1 MIFNPENAF
10 MVLSKIRKSE
20 PLAKTA
26 LKVLRRSILT
36 NELTTDVVYNEKSLA
51 KDLGI
56 SRTPVRE
63 ALLELSSKRL
73 IKFLPQKGVIINT
86 FSDKEIEDVFEI
98 RTALE
103 VLSIKKACINH
114 KTLDISGLNH
124 LMQVQKEAAQ
134 KKNAVAFLEADRN
147 FHITFTRLTKNA
159 YLMEMMQDIRDIM
172 HLMGFKALTQR
183 SRMQEVIKEHAD
195 ILTAVQK
202 GSLMKAMELMDYHL
216 TVSKKAVQQNK
227 KEKE

>member
-1 MIFNPENAF
+1 MG
-10 MVLSKIRKSE
+10 LTKIRKSE

-36 NELTTDVVYNEKSLA
+36 NELTPDVVYNEKSLA

-73 IKFLPQKGVIINT
+73 IKFLPQKGVVINT

-103 VLSIKKACINH
+103 VFSIKKACINH
-114 KTLDISGLNH
+114 KTLDISGLDSF
-124 LMQVQKEAAQ
+124 LQAQKDAAQ
-134 KKNAVAFLEADRN
+134 EKNAVGFMEADRN
-147 FHITFTRLTKNA
+147 FHITFTRLTENA

-172 HLMGFKALTQR
+172 HLMGFKALTQK
-183 SRMQEVIKEHAD
+183 SRMQEVITEHD
-195 ILTAVQK
+195 AVLGAVIK
-202 GSLMKAMELMDYHL
+202 GQVTDAMQLMETHL
-216 TVSKKAVQQNK
+216 EYSKLAVKHSKQE
-227 KEKE
+227 EKTNGETGN

>member
-1 MIFNPENAF
+1 MG
-10 MVLSKIRKSE
+10 LTKIRKSE
-20 PLAKTA
+20 PLSKTA

-63 ALLELSSKRL
+63 ALLELSAKRL
-73 IKFLPQKGVIINT
+73 IKFLPQKGVVINT
-86 FSDKEIEDVFEI
+86 FSEKEIEDVFEI

-103 VLSIKKACINH
+103 VFSIKKACINH
-114 KTLDISGLNH
+114 KTLDISGLNNF
-124 LMQVQKEAAQ
+124 LQAQKDAAQ
-134 KKNAVAFLEADRN
+134 KKNAVAFMEADRN

-172 HLMGFKALTQR
+172 HLMGFKALTQK
-183 SRMQEVIKEHAD
+183 SRMQEVIKEHED
-195 ILTAVQK
+195 ILTAVQE
-202 GSLMKAMELMDYHL
+202 GSVTKAMQLMDYHL
-216 TVSKKAVQQNK
+216 AVSKKAVQQNK
-227 KEKE
+227 KEEE

>member
-1 MIFNPENAF
+1 MG
-10 MVLSKIRKSE
+10 LTKIRKSE

-26 LKVLRRSILT
+26 LRVLRRSILT

-73 IKFLPQKGVIINT
+73 IKFLPQKGVVINT

-103 VLSIKKACINH
+103 VFSIKKTCINH
-114 KTLDISGLNH
+114 KTLDISQLKNLLQG
-124 LMQVQKEAAQ
+124 QKDAAQ
-134 KKNAVAFLEADRN
+134 EKNAVAFMEADRN
-147 FHITFTRLTKNA
+147 FHITFTRLTKNS
-159 YLMEMMQDIRDIM
+159 YLIEMMQDIRDIM
-172 HLMGFKALTQR
+172 HLMGFKALTQK
-183 SRMQEVIKEHAD
+183 SRMQEVIIEHDA
-195 ILTAVQK
+195 ILAAVIK
-202 GSLMKAMELMDYHL
+202 GQVTDAMQLMETHL
-216 TVSKKAVQQNK
+216 EYSKHAVKQSKQEENTNGQTGN
-227 KEKE
+227 

>member
-1 MIFNPENAF
+1 MG
-10 MVLSKIRKSE
+10 LTKIRKSE

-86 FSDKEIEDVFEI
+86 FSHKEIEDVFEI
-98 RTALE
+98 RIALE
-103 VLSIKKACINH
+103 VFSIKKACIND
-114 KTLDISGLNH
+114 KTLDISGLNNF
-124 LMQVQKEAAQ
+124 LQAQKDAAQ
-134 KKNAVAFLEADRN
+134 KKNAVAFMEADRN
-147 FHITFTRLTKNA
+147 FHITFIRLTKNA
-159 YLMEMMQDIRDIM
+159 YLIEMMQDIRDIM
-172 HLMGFKALTQR
+172 HLMGFKALTR
-183 SRMQEVIKEHAD
+183 KSRMKEVIAEHDA
-195 ILTAVQK
+195 ILAAVIK
-202 GSLMKAMELMDYHL
+202 GQVTEAMELMETHL
-216 TVSKKAVQQNK
+216 EYSKLAVKQSKQENNTNG
-227 KEKE
+227 ETGN

>member
-1 MIFNPENAF
+1 MG
-10 MVLSKIRKSE
+10 LTKIRKSE

-63 ALLELSSKRL
+63 ALLELSSKKL

-103 VLSIKKACINH
+103 VFAIKKACINF
-114 KTLDISGLNH
+114 KTLDISQLNR
-124 LMQVQKEAAQ
+124 LVQAQKDAAQ
-134 KKNAVAFLEADRN
+134 EKNAVAFMEADRD
-147 FHITFTRLTKNA
+147 FHIMFTRLTKNT

-172 HLMGFKALTQR
+172 HLMGFKALTQK
-183 SRMQEVIKEHAD
+183 SRMQEVITEHAA
-195 ILTAVQK
+195 ILAAVIK
-202 GSLMKAMELMDYHL
+202 GQVAEAMQLMETHL
-216 TVSKKAVQQNK
+216 EYSKLAVKQSKQEENTNG
-227 KEKE
+227 ETGN

>member
-1 MIFNPENAF
+1 MG
-10 MVLSKIRKSE
+10 LSKIRKSE
-20 PLAKTA
+20 PLSKTA

-56 SRTPVRE
+56 SRKPVRE

-103 VLSIKKACINH
+103 VFAITKVCRTRKP
-114 KTLDISGLNH
+114 LDITCLTR
-124 LMQVQKEAAQ
+124 LIDEQKAAA
-134 KKNAVAFLEADRN
+134 KAGNAVAFMEADRH
-147 FHITFTRLTKNA
+147 FHINLIRLTDNE

-172 HLMGFKALTQR
+172 HLMGFKALGIAG
-183 SRMQEVIKEHAD
+183 RMQTVIHEHDD
-195 ILTAVQK
+195 ILAAVRTQD
-202 GSLMKAMELMDYHL
+202 SAAAMALMETHL
-216 TVSKKAVQQNK
+216 EYSKLAVKQSKQE
-227 KEKE
+227 EKTNGETGN

>member
-1 MIFNPENAF
+1 MG
-10 MVLSKIRKSE
+10 LTKIRKSE

-36 NELTTDVVYNEKSLA
+36 NELTADVVYNEKSLA

-63 ALLELSSKRL
+63 ALLELSAKRL
-73 IKFLPQKGVIINT
+73 IKFLPQKGVVINS

-103 VLSIKKACINH
+103 VFSIKKACINH
-114 KTLDISGLNH
+114 KTLDISGLNNFFKA
-124 LMQVQKEAAQ
+124 QKDAAQ
-134 KKNAVAFLEADRN
+134 EKNAVAFMEADRN
-147 FHITFTRLTKNA
+147 FHIMFTRLTKNA

-172 HLMGFKALTQR
+172 HLMGFKALTQK
-183 SRMQEVIKEHAD
+183 SRLQEVIKEHKN
-195 ILTAVQK
+195 ILEAVQK
-202 GSLMKAMELMDYHL
+202 GSVTKAMELMDYHL
-216 TVSKKAVQQNK
+216 VVSKQAVKQSKQE
-227 KEKE
+227 EKTNGETGN